1 MLVLD
6 KLIFDA
12 FVELRLTLVVAYGAA
27 QIEEKFTSS
36 YEHILGCQ
44 PIDNMPLQSLLMLVA
59 SVVGCR
65 AFSSSVYHYHRQINQ
80 QYRYDCSW
88 RRTQQRPPP
97 WPRETSISL
106 HKKSSDPDRLVA
118 ELKSVYA
125 AVAASFIFVGS
136 SFILA
141 DQTASAIDTQSFN
154 MLQRDEH
161 VAPRSGNSIEVAFQG
176 FIWKGSTLRTK
187 LTDLPTLLNSD
198 KSTAITKE
206 MSAEQLSDADINDA
220 NFVRFDELPY
230 AKPQTMSLVDKKSIP
245 TAVSSR
251 TTSTKPKK
259 GELKATDVKKIA
271 KENRIEVELDLKDD
285 KRPLDVS
292 ALKPPTIVKIDRE
305 TWNKVRIVQPPFLP
319 FLPSSVQPL
328 VSRQFS
334 LQVLKE
340 IPNNQLFV
348 ASVLAGSLT
357 EMVRTS
363 LLYPLATVKARVQA
377 RRSRTTNRKR
387 SLSRKLRISW
397 LTFLHEAK
405 RGDWYAGILPTILIT
420 VPASGVYQVRCN
432 PTTFLNNIIVENP
445 LTILVIGSKGSV
457 QTCSFDDYTI
467 SSDSES
473 NSRRRCYINLFQ
485 CIGCESV
492 CCLRSGYCCLDHQNA
507 RRRLVTPSASIWIKQ
522 CAQ

>member
-1 MLVLD
+1 M
-6 KLIFDA
+6 
-12 FVELRLTLVVAYGAA
+12 
-27 QIEEKFTSS
+27 
-36 YEHILGCQ
+36 
-44 PIDNMPLQSLLMLVA
+44 MPLQPLLMLVV
-59 SVVGCR
+59 SVGGCR
-65 AFSSSVYHYHRQINQ
+65 AFTPVYHRQLHQ
-80 QYRYDCSW
+80 QHRHDW
-88 RRTQQRPPP
+88 RRRPTHQRPPP
-97 WPRETSISL
+97 WPRETSLSL
-106 HKKSSDPDRLVA
+106 HKERS
-118 ELKSVYA
+118 EFQSVYA
-125 AVAASFIFVGS
+125 VAAASFVFVGS

-154 MLQRDEH
+154 MLQHKEQ
-161 VAPRSGNSIEVAFQG
+161 VVSRSGNSIEVAFQG

-220 NFVRFDELPY
+220 NFVRFDELPH

-251 TTSTKPKK
+251 TTSIKPKK

-357 EMVRTS
+357 EMIRTS
-363 LLYPLATVKARVQA
+363 LLYPLSTVKARVQA
-377 RRSRTTNRKR
+377 RRARTANRKR
-387 SLSRKLRISW
+387 TLSRKLRISW

-420 VPASGVYQVRCN
+420 VPASGVYQGAKEVSRRALSMTIQYQMIQSIIPGDDATSTYFSALVVNLCAAFVADIAALTIRTPADVLSLRLQVFGSSNVRSDFTSWVKDSLLLL
-432 PTTFLNNIIVENP
+432 PSMIKTDVPFLLSRIFLNAAVTTSGENLGRYEVETIGVGEYKQIV
-445 LTILVIGSKGSV
+445 
-457 QTCSFDDYTI
+457 
-467 SSDSES
+467 
-473 NSRRRCYINLFQ
+473 YIF
-485 CIGCESV
+485 S
-492 CCLRSGYCCLDHQNA
+492 
-507 RRRLVTPSASIWIKQ
+507 
-522 CAQ
+522 